1 MERESILM
9 YRSTREMLMDLKRE
23 DPEQYMAA
31 IEMYMDYAFDGTEP
45 ELSEKSLVTKLFW
58 KASKPLIDAN
68 NKNYVNGCKGGAPKG
83 NKNNSTGKNQFGNK
97 RTPQGQPG
105 VNHGLTEGQPKDN
118 PSSTQGQRNV
128 NENVNENANV
138 SVNVDEHVND
148 NANDNVNVNVNIKE
162 RNPYIDINTMSITD
176 FDKYDE
182 WNREHGIEG

>member
-1 MERESILM
+1 
-9 YRSTREMLMDLKRE
+9 MLMDLKRE
-23 DPEQYMAA
+23 DPEQYITA

-45 ELSEKSLVTKLFW
+45 ELSGKSLVTKLFW

-68 NKNYVNGCKGGAPKG
+68 NKNYVNGCKGGAPTG
-83 NKNNSTGKNQFGNK
+83 NQNARKTTQNQPKNNRKT
-97 RTPQGQPG
+97 
-105 VNHGLTEGQPKDN
+105 TEKQPKT
-118 PSSTQGQRNV
+118 TQKQGNV

-148 NANDNVNVNVNIKE
+148 NANDNVNVNVKE

>member
-1 MERESILM
+1 M
-9 YRSTREMLMDLKRE
+9 
-23 DPEQYMAA
+23 
-31 IEMYMDYAFDGTEP
+31 
-45 ELSEKSLVTKLFW
+45 KLFW
-58 KASKPLIDAN
+58 KAAKPLIDAN

-83 NKNNSTGKNQFGNK
+83 NKNNSTGKNQFGGK
-97 RTPQGQPG
+97 RTTQGQPG

-128 NENVNENANV
+128 NENANENANV

-148 NANDNVNVNVNIKE
+148 NANANVNENVNVKE

-182 WNREHGIEG
+182 WNRDHGINEGGV

>member
-23 DPEQYMAA
+23 DPEQYMTA

-45 ELSEKSLVTKLFW
+45 ELSGKSLVTKLFW

-83 NKNNSTGKNQFGNK
+83 NKNNSTGKNQYSNK
-97 RTPQGQPG
+97 RTTQ
-105 VNHGLTEGQPKDN
+105 GQPKDN

-148 NANDNVNVNVNIKE
+148 NANDNVNVNVKE

>member
-1 MERESILM
+1 
-9 YRSTREMLMDLKRE
+9 MLMDLKRE
-23 DPEQYMAA
+23 DPEQYMTA

-45 ELSEKSLVTKLFW
+45 ELSGKSLVTKLFW

-68 NKNYVNGCKGGAPKG
+68 NKNYVNGCKGGAPTG
-83 NKNNSTGKNQFGNK
+83 NQNARKTTKNNPKT
-97 RTPQGQPG
+97 
-105 VNHGLTEGQPKDN
+105 TEKQPKDN
-118 PSSTQGQRNV
+118 PSSTQKQRNV

>member
-9 YRSTREMLMDLKRE
+9 YRSTREMLMDLKKE

-45 ELSEKSLVTKLFW
+45 ELSGKSLVTKLFW

-83 NKNNSTGKNQFGNK
+83 NKNNSSGKNQFGNK
-97 RTPQGQPG
+97 RTTQ
-105 VNHGLTEGQPKDN
+105 GQPKDN
-118 PSSTQGQRNV
+118 PSLTQGQRNV

-138 SVNVDEHVND
+138 SENVDEHVND
-148 NANDNVNVNVNIKE
+148 NANANVNVNVNIKE

-182 WNREHGIEG
+182 RNREHGIEG

>member
-1 MERESILM
+1 
-9 YRSTREMLMDLKRE
+9 MLMDLKRE
-23 DPEQYMAA
+23 DPEQYMTA

-45 ELSEKSLVTKLFW
+45 ELSGKSLVTKLFW

-68 NKNYVNGCKGGAPKG
+68 NKNYVNGCKGGAPTG
-83 NKNNSTGKNQFGNK
+83 NQNARKTTQNQPKNNRKT
-97 RTPQGQPG
+97 
-105 VNHGLTEGQPKDN
+105 TEKQPKDN
-118 PSSTQGQRNV
+118 PSSTQKQGNV
-128 NENVNENANV
+128 NVNVNENANV

-148 NANDNVNVNVNIKE
+148 NANDNVNVNVNVKE